1 MHPVLGTITWR
12 PGVHPKLAAEKRRLA
27 RKARAYGAS
36 PRQIR
41 DRLNG
46 FSKD

>member
-1 MHPVLGTITWR
+1 MHPVPGTITWR
-12 PGVHPKLAAEKRRLA
+12 PGVRPKPAAEKRRLA
-27 RKARAYGAS
+27 RKARSFGAS
-36 PRQIR
+36 PRQLR